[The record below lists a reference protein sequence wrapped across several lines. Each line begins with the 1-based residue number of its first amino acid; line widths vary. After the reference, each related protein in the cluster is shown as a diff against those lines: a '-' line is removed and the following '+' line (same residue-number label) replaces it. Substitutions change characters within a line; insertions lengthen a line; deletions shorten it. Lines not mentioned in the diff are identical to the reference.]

1 MMGIVIDRLI
11 TCSEIT
17 RTRMAIYMIQINS
30 NKGVYGLSR
39 TVILD
44 GARTPFGKFGGALSS
59 LTASDL
65 GGIAIKEAL
74 EKANVAADAVEE
86 VIIGT
91 VLQAGQGQI
100 PSRQA
105 ATKAGIPWNVKT
117 ETINKV
123 CASGMRSVT
132 LADQLIRLGDEEVI
146 VAGGMESMS
155 NAPYYMPK
163 GRFGL
168 RMGDASLVDGMIYDG
183 LSCAFHPKQVH
194 MGIYGNDTA
203 SKFEISRE
211 QQDEWAVRSHKKA
224 LAAIDSGKFAEE
236 IVAVEIPQRKGEPIR
251 IETDEAP
258 RQGTTMETLSKLK
271 SAFSS
276 DGSITAG
283 NAPGV
288 NDGACALVLM
298 SEEKANQEN
307 RKPLATILAHAEVG
321 VAPEDFPQT
330 PGLVINQLLE
340 KSGKTLADIDLIEIN
355 EAFAAVALVSNQIGG
370 LDESKVNVN
379 GGAVALGHPI
389 GASGARIILTLA
401 YELKRRGGGIGIAA
415 ICSGGGQG
423 DAVLIEVTN

>member
-1 MMGIVIDRLI
+1 MQIR
-11 TCSEIT
+11 
-17 RTRMAIYMIQINS
+17 INS

-74 EKANVAADAVEE
+74 AKANVEADAVNE

-105 ATKAGIPWNVKT
+105 ATKAGISWNVKT

-194 MGIYGNDTA
+194 MGIYGNETA
-203 SKFEISRE
+203 SKFEVSRE
-211 QQDEWAVRSHKKA
+211 QQDAWAVRSHEKA

-236 IVAVEIPQRKGEPIR
+236 IAAVEIPQRKGDPLR
-251 IETDEAP
+251 VETDEAP
-258 RQGTTMETLSKLK
+258 RAGTTLETLTKLK

-276 DGSITAG
+276 DGTITAG

-298 SEEKANQEN
+298 SEEKAQQEN
-307 RKPLATILAHAEVG
+307 RQPLATILAHAEVG

-330 PGLVINQLLE
+330 PGLVINELLK
-340 KSGKTLADIDLIEIN
+340 KSGKTLADIDLFEIN
-355 EAFAAVALVSNQIGG
+355 EAFAAVALVSNQISG

-401 YELKRRGGGIGIAA
+401 YELKRRGGGLGIAA

>member
-1 MMGIVIDRLI
+1 
-11 TCSEIT
+11 
-17 RTRMAIYMIQINS
+17 MA
-30 NKGVYGLSR
+30 R

-44 GARTPFGKFGGALSS
+44 GARTPFAKLGGALQS

-74 EKANVAADAVEE
+74 NRAGVKETDVDE

-91 VLQAGQGQI
+91 VLQAAQGQI

-105 ATKAGIPWNVKT
+105 ATKAGLPWSVKT

-132 LADQLIRLGDEEVI
+132 LGDQLIRLGDEEVI

-155 NAPYYMPK
+155 NAPYYLPK

-168 RMGDASLVDGMIYDG
+168 KMGDTQLVDGMIYDG
-183 LSCAFHPKQVH
+183 LSCSFSPDRVH
-194 MGIYGNDTA
+194 MGTYGNSTA
-203 SKFEISRE
+203 EELSLTRE
-211 QQDEWAVRSHKKA
+211 AQDEWSLRSHERA
-224 LAAIDSGKFAEE
+224 LHAIDTGLFAEE
-236 IVAVEIPQRKGEPIR
+236 IIAVDIPQRKGDPVTVK
-251 IETDEAP
+251 TDEAP
-258 RQGTTMETLSKLK
+258 RRDTSLESLAKLRPAFGKDGT
-271 SAFSS
+271 
-276 DGSITAG
+276 ITAG

-298 SEEKANQEN
+298 NEQRAQQEG
-307 RKPLATILAHAEVG
+307 KTPLATIIGHAEV
-321 VAPEDFPQT
+321 AIEPQNFPQT
-330 PGLVINQLLE
+330 PGLVINELL
-340 KSGKTLADIDLIEIN
+340 KKTGKKLADIDLFEIN
-355 EAFAAVALVSNQIGG
+355 EAFAAVALASAQIAD
-370 LDESKVNVN
+370 LDPEKVNVN

-423 DAVLIEVTN
+423 DAIIIEV